1 MVMRSFLTVKVKQTE
16 RNEKRKGENEFIILL
31 NATKI
36 DFKDKCY
43 PSFVIHT
50 ITLHI
55 NVRNSQWTDWFHDER
70 TIYIYL

>member
-36 DFKDKCY
+36 DFKDKCMLSQLCNTY
-43 PSFVIHT
+43 NY
-50 ITLHI
+50 ITYKCKKQPV
-55 NVRNSQWTDWFHDER
+55 N
-70 TIYIYL
+70 

>member
-16 RNEKRKGENEFIILL
+16 RNEKRKGENELIILL
-31 NATKI
+31 KATKV
-36 DFKDKCY
+36 DFKVKCY
-43 PSFVIHT
+43 LSFVINI

-55 NVRNSQWTDWFHDER
+55 NVRNSQQTDVFHDER

>member
-16 RNEKRKGENEFIILL
+16 RNEKRKGENELIILL
-31 NATKI
+31 KATKI

-50 ITLHI
+50 
-55 NVRNSQWTDWFHDER
+55 NSQ
-70 TIYIYL
+70 